1 MSILTKAGK
10 DIIRLTEDHIQD
22 VYDINHKVHLIRLSF
37 NNPTNE
43 IMDWVLGT
51 FRKTNRYVI
60 DNEHIRFYNYFF
72 KRTNFKYYVINID
85 RYFTGLISFFKR
97 NNKVLLDITK
107 LDNDNKK
114 YILLNLA
121 DVLSNTEV
129 IIISEDDYNDNIDI
143 LKAWNGNVI
152 LHDKD
157 YVI

>member
-1 MSILTKAGK
+1 MSILTKAGQ

-22 VYDINHKVHLIRLSF
+22 VYDPHNKVHLIRLSF
-37 NNPTNE
+37 DNPTNE
-43 IMDWVLGT
+43 IMDWVLDT
-51 FRKTNRYVI
+51 FKKTNRYVI

-85 RYFTGLISFFKR
+85 RYFTGLVSFFKR

-107 LDNDNKK
+107 LDDDDKR

-129 IIISEDDYNDNIDI
+129 IIISKDDYNDNITT
-143 LKAWNGNVI
+143 LKAWKGNII
-152 LHDKD
+152 LHDKN